1 MEIVKYQE
9 AANFYEQAYRNQPH
23 RTEGIEHYSSCLWH
37 LKKQVQLCYLAHQ
50 SLEKSLFIPEAW
62 IAVGNCFSLQK
73 QHDQAINF
81 FNRAI
86 KLNPYNPYAYSLCG
100 HEHVYNEDFPKAKKM
115 FEQAINLDVRH
126 YSAWWGQ
133 GNIAFKQ

>member
-1 MEIVKYQE
+1 M
-9 AANFYEQAYRNQPH
+9 
-23 RTEGIEHYSSCLWH
+23 
-37 LKKQVQLCYLAHQ
+37 
-50 SLEKSLFIPEAW
+50 FIPEAW

-73 QHDQAINF
+73 EHDQAINF

-133 GNIAFKQ
+133 GNIAYKQ

>member
-1 MEIVKYQE
+1 M
-9 AANFYEQAYRNQPH
+9 
-23 RTEGIEHYSSCLWH
+23 
-37 LKKQVQLCYLAHQ
+37 
-50 SLEKSLFIPEAW
+50 FIPEAW

-73 QHDQAINF
+73 EHDQAINF

-115 FEQAINLDVRH
+115 FEHAINLDIRH

-133 GNIAFKQ
+133 GNIAYKQEKYDRAY